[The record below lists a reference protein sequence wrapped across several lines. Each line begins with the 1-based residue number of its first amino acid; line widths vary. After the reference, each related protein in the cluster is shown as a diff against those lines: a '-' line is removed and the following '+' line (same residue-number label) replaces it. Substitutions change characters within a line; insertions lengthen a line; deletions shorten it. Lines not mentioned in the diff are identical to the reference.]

1 MCFEFLDDGDG
12 QAGVFLVAQ
21 GNEADLMTVFLS
33 CVLGKAPGPRKR
45 PGGGSHLPLP
55 SRHSVTSCQV
65 SGRHTP
71 RPDGQVSSLLRFF
84 FVGRINQSAR
94 FFLAERI
101 TLQLRFCL
109 FSRITRDARLFRED
123 RITPQLR
130 LCRSTRITH
139 VSRFFL
145 RHRITRP
152 ARFFPS
158 TRITHTLRFFRL
170 SRITHHSRFCPP
182 RRIASQSRFY
192 RSARLTLPFLL
203 AEDSPGIGQFGGG
216 M

>member
-55 SRHSVTSCQV
+55 SRHPSPSLIFRPIHAPA
-65 SGRHTP
+65 GRAEIT
-71 RPDGQVSSLLRFF
+71 LAIRFF
-84 FVGRINQSAR
+84 PAPPITRVPRLFRPT
-94 FFLAERI
+94 RI

-109 FSRITRDARLFRED
+109 FLRITRDARLFRED

-139 VSRFFL
+139 GSRFCPPC
-145 RHRITRP
+145 RI
-152 ARFFPS
+152 ASQSRFFPS